1 MRLRNKPNAIP
12 EMKENFRMVF
22 DAEKYKGKWSEVF
35 SNDNPIYLEIGSG
48 RGDFITEIAENNPD
62 INFIAL
68 EMNTNAFVVASRKFV
83 EKKLDNVRGI
93 IGKAERLEDYFDKD
107 EIERIYIN
115 FSTPWSKKRHHKRR
129 LSHKNF
135 LNLYKNILKKSSILE
150 MKTDN
155 RDFFEDSL
163 VYFDENDLEILDK
176 SFDLSLEDSKY
187 ISEYEKKF
195 RDKNIPICYA
205 KVRF

>member
-1 MRLRNKPNAIP
+1 
-12 EMKENFRMVF
+12 
-22 DAEKYKGKWSEVF
+22 
-35 SNDNPIYLEIGSG
+35 
-48 RGDFITEIAENNPD
+48 
-62 INFIAL
+62 
-68 EMNTNAFVVASRKFV
+68 
-83 EKKLDNVRGI
+83 
-93 IGKAERLEDYFDKD
+93 
-107 EIERIYIN
+107 
-115 FSTPWSKKRHHKRR
+115 
-129 LSHKNF
+129 
-135 LNLYKNILKKSSILE
+135 